1 MFFSP
6 RGEAAL
12 FDKLKL
18 EQKPQGGR
26 GASQARAPGR
36 ACACARS
43 PCTAEQLAWPE
54 WGVRGSEGGR
64 GGDGRADGRGFL
76 LNAME
81 ATGPYRMSLC
91 GVSHTAANTTPCRG
105 GPMTLP
111 WNPAGDRRTQWE

>member
-54 WGVRGSEGGR
+54 WGGGGR
-64 GGDGRADGRGFL
+64 R
-76 LNAME
+76 
-81 ATGPYRMSLC
+81 
-91 GVSHTAANTTPCRG
+91 V
-105 GPMTLP
+105 
-111 WNPAGDRRTQWE
+111 AGAGMAEQMVVVFF